1 MAGTAERG
9 IRRKVE
15 GRSGM
20 GGFLVGEGR
29 DAQNRAR
36 WGVEDG
42 VEKGVEKW
50 LAPSNLVRTT
60 CKFLKYNT
68 VSKD

>member
-1 MAGTAERG
+1 MGRWLRTDAVAGTTERG

-29 DAQNRAR
+29 DARTGGGGGEVKSVGQCVGLAANM
-36 WGVEDG
+36 WG
-42 VEKGVEKW
+42 
-50 LAPSNLVRTT
+50 
-60 CKFLKYNT
+60 
-68 VSKD
+68 